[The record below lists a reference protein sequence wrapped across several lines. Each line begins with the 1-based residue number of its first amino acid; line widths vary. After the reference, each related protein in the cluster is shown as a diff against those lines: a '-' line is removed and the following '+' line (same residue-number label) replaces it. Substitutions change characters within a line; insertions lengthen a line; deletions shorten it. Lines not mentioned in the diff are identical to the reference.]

1 MALRQKFPAKARE
14 PFPNMPNTIQPG
26 EYSMGSGEE
35 DILYTTATPTA
46 TCMSGIC
53 TGTMV
58 RGTGTTTGWTTTSTA
73 TILRRCSQLSQVL
86 SSLSGRVLF
95 LKLTV
100 PTTDHLAN

>member
-1 MALRQKFPAKARE
+1 
-14 PFPNMPNTIQPG
+14 MPNTIQPR

-53 TGTMV
+53 AGTAV
-58 RGTGTTTGWTTTSTA
+58 RGTGTTTGWTTTSTT
-73 TILRRCSQLSQVL
+73 TILRRCSQPSQVL
-86 SSLSGRVLF
+86 FSLSGRVLF

-100 PTTDHLAN
+100 PATNHFADLFNLS